1 MPVATKLYVLQAFGG
16 IICPWSRKTS
26 QTVDLCPKSREEM
39 EVRAKKKNCGSIAHE
54 QKCTGPKRIK
64 YHCVMN
70 ELETAFIEV
79 CAPVYRIHG
88 TILGLNKK
96 KIQSYKFLQ
105 VLSIVCVIFI
115 PMLSSIFIFSPW
127 LSDVF
132 Y

>member
-1 MPVATKLYVLQAFGG
+1 
-16 IICPWSRKTS
+16 
-26 QTVDLCPKSREEM
+26 M

-54 QKCTGPKRIK
+54 QNCTSPEQIK

-96 KIQSYKFLQ
+96 N
-105 VLSIVCVIFI
+105 SII
-115 PMLSSIFIFSPW
+115 
-127 LSDVF
+127 
-132 Y
+132 